1 MVPWKQF
8 ECGIG
13 TTSVGTKNFN
23 EIDWDENVTSV
34 KSNVNNMDAKEMET
48 LLGEQLAH
56 ALIATNNN
64 QMESWLNKR
73 KQCG

>member
-1 MVPWKQF
+1 MWDWNKQCWDKEF
-8 ECGIG
+8 Q
-13 TTSVGTKNFN
+13 
-23 EIDWDENVTSV
+23 DWDENVTSV